1 MEKLYLHFRVSTLR
15 NIGDKWV
22 RVYSLLIALFLLQNG
37 AQAQHFATL
46 SGFVKEEGSQ
56 ELLPGVSVYIAGTP
70 YGTVTNSYGFY
81 ALRVPVTND
90 SLQVTFSAV
99 SFISQYFTWV
109 GSTDAS
115 RDVALVSATMLEEV
129 NISASRQRRYVSQTP
144 QMSRLEVPIH
154 QVKKIPGFLGEKDV
168 LKVLQLMPGVQKGTE
183 GQAGLYVRGGGPDQ
197 NLVILDEAI
206 VYNANHLFG
215 FFSIFNSDALKSVEL
230 TKGGFPAQFGGRLS
244 SVLEMNMKE
253 GNKEKLAG
261 EGGIGLISS
270 RLTLEGPIVKG
281 KSSFLISGRRTYVD
295 ILAKPLIAREQRGEE
310 VKVNPGYYFY
320 DLNLK
325 LNYDFDRKNKLY
337 VSGYL
342 GQDKFSVKE
351 KGGGERMNAGLDWG
365 NVTATLRW
373 NHLINSKLFMNTS
386 LIFSNFKFGVDNQL
400 KGEREGGVE
409 REFSLRYLS
418 KIQDIGIKGDFDY
431 YPHSNHSLRFGYQFT
446 RHQFVP
452 SALVLQGT
460 LIENPIEQSTEPEN
474 SLEGGIY
481 IQDNWKI
488 GEKTKLNIGLRGSI
502 FTADSLFY
510 IRPEPRIAIAYQLAE
525 QLSVKASYAGMNQYV
540 HLLSNTGLGLPTDL
554 WVPTTNRVKPQQSR
568 QVAFGL
574 AKDLEKPA
582 LTLTLEGY
590 YKHMDDILNYKEGAS
605 FLTFQGDGA
614 NEVNWENSVTSGK
627 GWSYGAEF
635 LLQRSIGKLSG
646 WIGYT
651 LSWTYWKFPEL
662 NGGRIFFPRYD
673 RRHDLSLVGLYELTP
688 NIQLSA
694 VWVYGTG
701 NALTLPVATYD
712 AILHAPTGGMDY
724 FPHPAMGNFYRRRAT
739 EFGEKNHFRAEP
751 YHRMDISIQFIKKKK
766 RFERTWDI
774 SFYNVYNRRNPF
786 FYNIDSVLEEGS
798 ATRKNVLKR
807 YSLFPIIPSVSYGF
821 KF

>member
-510 IRPEPRIAIAYQLAE
+510 VRPEPRIAIAYQLAE
-525 QLSVKASYAGMNQYV
+525 RLSV
-540 HLLSNTGLGLPTDL
+540 
-554 WVPTTNRVKPQQSR
+554 
-568 QVAFGL
+568 
-574 AKDLEKPA
+574 
-582 LTLTLEGY
+582 
-590 YKHMDDILNYKEGAS
+590 
-605 FLTFQGDGA
+605 
-614 NEVNWENSVTSGK
+614 
-627 GWSYGAEF
+627 
-635 LLQRSIGKLSG
+635 
-646 WIGYT
+646 
-651 LSWTYWKFPEL
+651 
-662 NGGRIFFPRYD
+662 
-673 RRHDLSLVGLYELTP
+673 
-688 NIQLSA
+688 
-694 VWVYGTG
+694 
-701 NALTLPVATYD
+701 
-712 AILHAPTGGMDY
+712 
-724 FPHPAMGNFYRRRAT
+724 
-739 EFGEKNHFRAEP
+739 
-751 YHRMDISIQFIKKKK
+751 
-766 RFERTWDI
+766 
-774 SFYNVYNRRNPF
+774 
-786 FYNIDSVLEEGS
+786 
-798 ATRKNVLKR
+798 
-807 YSLFPIIPSVSYGF
+807 
-821 KF
+821 